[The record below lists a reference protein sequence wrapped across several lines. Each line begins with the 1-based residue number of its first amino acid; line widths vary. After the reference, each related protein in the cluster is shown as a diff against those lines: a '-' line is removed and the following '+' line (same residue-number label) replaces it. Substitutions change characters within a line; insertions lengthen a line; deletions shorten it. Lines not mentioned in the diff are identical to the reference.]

1 MPPSLRPQRP
11 SARPGHANR
20 AGRVAYSLS
29 QVRRLAPL
37 SRGFLATLVE
47 LGLVEPR
54 EGLRFSHQD
63 LVVLRMVKSLRDAA
77 VPPRQIVQALRNVK
91 ASLAPAHLASVRLR
105 AHAGVVEASAG
116 PRRFDA
122 LSGQLLLPLEDAAA
136 GSEVR
141 PLQPAREA
149 AAWVEKAST
158 AEAGRWRATTPSA
171 TSAAPPNPRARS
183 GAARPRRL
191 GFVIQKHWASRLHYD
206 FRLELDGVMVSWAVP
221 KGPSFDPAIK
231 QMAIHVEDH
240 PLSYNTFEGEIPERG
255 STAPARSSSGTVARG
270 TPVGDPREGL
280 AKGKLIFKLHGEK
293 LAGLWELVRIS
304 KPGAKKQD
312 QWLLLQ
318 EARRRLGAANRRVR
332 RHHRPAGQRRR
343 DTAWAGGGART
354 ARAPG
359 PCAGSGRA
367 RSVSM
372 REGAAARRSSSR
384 NWRRWLAARGR

>member
-158 AEAGRWRATTPSA
+158 AEAADAAAAEAAYRCALQLDASCVPAYVNLGALLCEAGRHAEALALGDVAVRWCGDSALVHFNHAIALEDAGQPAQAAAAYERALRLDASLA
-171 TSAAPPNPRARS
+171 DAHFNLGLLLERLGDAQGSLRHLAAYRRF
-183 GAARPRRL
+183 ARP
-191 GFVIQKHWASRLHYD
+191 
-206 FRLELDGVMVSWAVP
+206 
-221 KGPSFDPAIK
+221 
-231 QMAIHVEDH
+231 
-240 PLSYNTFEGEIPERG
+240 
-255 STAPARSSSGTVARG
+255 
-270 TPVGDPREGL
+270 
-280 AKGKLIFKLHGEK
+280 
-293 LAGLWELVRIS
+293 
-304 KPGAKKQD
+304 
-312 QWLLLQ
+312 
-318 EARRRLGAANRRVR
+318 
-332 RHHRPAGQRRR
+332 
-343 DTAWAGGGART
+343 
-354 ARAPG
+354 
-359 PCAGSGRA
+359 
-367 RSVSM
+367 
-372 REGAAARRSSSR
+372 
-384 NWRRWLAARGR
+384 